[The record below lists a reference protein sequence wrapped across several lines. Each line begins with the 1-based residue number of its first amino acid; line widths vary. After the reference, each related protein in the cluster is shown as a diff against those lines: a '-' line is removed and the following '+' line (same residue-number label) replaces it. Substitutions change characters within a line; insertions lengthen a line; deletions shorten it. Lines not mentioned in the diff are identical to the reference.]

1 VQLLLLLLIE
11 VMYIMLFQYFKDKVI
26 ENLWHQVKNIEYHV
40 DENNEFIITRRL
52 VLRNGRKVVKE
63 FKKGTKRCD
72 VWEWFDD
79 NYSKG
84 VEFLLYGD

>member
-1 VQLLLLLLIE
+1 
-11 VMYIMLFQYFKDKVI
+11 MYIMLFQYFKDKVI

-63 FKKGTKRCD
+63 FKRAQNVVT
-72 VWEWFDD
+72 
-79 NYSKG
+79 
-84 VEFLLYGD
+84 YGNGLMITIPKS